1 MNSSIKTIQLIPPSQ
16 QSNSSINS
24 SNQTYGITGGSGFSK
39 QKSPKRSY
47 QKKNS
52 TKKFGKVKRFD
63 EDNDYLR
70 PKTTYQD
77 TLQTKEA
84 IKKKLTH
91 YVESQI
97 ETIPIGTH
105 VRYISLDK
113 DKKPAFRLGGFIK
126 IIHPKYV
133 ILSNKKFNW
142 SVQRF
147 FFTKNGELQYKT
159 RFFKKMTER
168 DYLDKEKRF
177 IEREKKKIQKKLQQ
191 LKKRLENA

>member
-16 QSNSSINS
+16 QSNSSIHS
-24 SNQTYGITGGSGFSK
+24 SNQTYGITGGSRTSK
-39 QKSPKRSY
+39 HSSPKRSN
-47 QKKNS
+47 QKKDP
-52 TKKFGKVKRFD
+52 TKKYGKVKRFN

-113 DKKPAFRLGGFIK
+113 DKNFQFYRCL
-126 IIHPKYV
+126 
-133 ILSNKKFNW
+133 L
-142 SVQRF
+142 
-147 FFTKNGELQYKT
+147 FT
-159 RFFKKMTER
+159 
-168 DYLDKEKRF
+168 
-177 IEREKKKIQKKLQQ
+177 
-191 LKKRLENA
+191 